1 MTSYSLLQKYSY
13 LPRKEKLL
21 LIDAKLTDEQAEEA
35 DELLRCNWDVYQVVQ
50 SLKQRDNCYN
60 TARHTYDDEDYIF
73 DDDDDYDYDSM
84 FDEED

>member
-1 MTSYSLLQKYSY
+1 MTIYSLLQKYSY
-13 LPRKEKLL
+13 LPRKEKLV

-60 TARHTYDDEDYIF
+60 TARHTDDDEDYIF
-73 DDDDDYDYDSM
+73 DDDYDYNSM
-84 FDEED
+84 FNEED